1 MIKLIEVYREKE
13 LGANNIFNVREVY
26 LNPAHVVCMY
36 DDPSMVRNLNEGYLP
51 NDMDKRQ
58 SFTRLRLNQGQSLYQ
73 ITVVGGMGTI
83 SEKLGLEA
91 PDKRQILHD

>member
-13 LGANNIFNVREVY
+13 LGASNIFNIREVY
-26 LNPAHVVCMY
+26 INPTHVVCMY
-36 DDPSMVRNLNEGYLP
+36 DDPSMVKKLNEGYLP

-73 ITVVGGMGTI
+73 ITVVGNMDII
-83 SEKLGLEA
+83 SEKLGL
-91 PDKRQILHD
+91 KRDGRQLLHD

>member
-13 LGANNIFNVREVY
+13 LGASNIFNIREVY
-26 LNPAHVVCMY
+26 INPAHVVCMY
-36 DDPSMVRNLNEGYLP
+36 DDPSMVRKLNEGYLP

-73 ITVVGGMGTI
+73 ITVVGNMGVI
-83 SEKLGLEA
+83 SEKLGLSHA
-91 PDKRQILHD
+91 GKQLLHD

>member
-13 LGANNIFNVREVY
+13 LGASNIFNIREVY
-26 LNPAHVVCMY
+26 INPAHVVCMY

-73 ITVVGGMGTI
+73 ITVVGNMGVV
-83 SEKLGLEA
+83 SEKLGLA
-91 PDKRQILHD
+91 ASKRQILHD

>member
-1 MIKLIEVYREKE
+1 MIKLVEVYREKE
-13 LGANNIFNVREVY
+13 VGASNTFNMREVY
-26 LNPAHVVCMY
+26 INPTHVVCMY

-73 ITVVGGMGTI
+73 ITVVGSMGII
-83 SEKLGLEA
+83 SEKLGLA
-91 PDKRQILHD
+91 HGKRQLLHD

>member
-13 LGANNIFNVREVY
+13 LGASNIFNIREVY
-26 LNPAHVVCMY
+26 INPTHVVCMY
-36 DDPSMVRNLNEGYLP
+36 DDPSMVRKLNEGYLP

-73 ITVVGGMGTI
+73 ITVVGDMGVI
-83 SEKLGLEA
+83 SEKLGLA
-91 PDKRQILHD
+91 SSGRQLLHD